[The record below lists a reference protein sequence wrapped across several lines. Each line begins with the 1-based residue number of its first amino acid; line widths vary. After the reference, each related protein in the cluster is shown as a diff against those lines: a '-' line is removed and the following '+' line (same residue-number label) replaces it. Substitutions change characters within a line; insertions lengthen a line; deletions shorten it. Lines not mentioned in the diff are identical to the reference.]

1 MGCFKGCIVTI
12 VLLALLF
19 QERAIVKILHITVK
33 AWAIIFCLN
42 SVEVQKL
49 DCCIQKLDFTGWKI
63 LCLSRK
69 LDPRGIFQ
77 AKQ

>member
-1 MGCFKGCIVTI
+1 V
-12 VLLALLF
+12 
-19 QERAIVKILHITVK
+19 EILHIIVK

-42 SVEVQKL
+42 SAESQKL

-69 LDPRGIFQ
+69 PDPRGIFQ